1 MSYSN
6 PPVCTYRFP
15 AATLSSAATVGRLIG
30 PAGMQGRLVDIA
42 TVVTTGVTVAACTVT
57 AGTEAD
63 VDAYG
68 SHTVPVSAA
77 NAGKNGVTL
86 TSTVVLPANTVVAI
100 AAGGECT
107 AGAGDILVTINW
119 Y

>member
-1 MSYSN
+1 MSYSETN
-6 PPVCTYRFP
+6 PHTYRFP
-15 AATLSSAATVGRLIG
+15 AATISTAATVGRLIG
-30 PAGMQGRLVDIA
+30 PAGKSGRLIDVA
-42 TVVTTGVTVAACTVT
+42 FVVTTGVTVAAGTVT
-57 AGTEAD
+57 VGTEAD

-68 SHTVPVSAA
+68 SLTVPISAA
-77 NAGKNGVTL
+77 NSGTNGVTL

-107 AGAGDILVTINW
+107 AGAGDILVTIDW